1 MARQSAT
8 FLDPH
13 DDCFGHLEE
22 RIMMSYFELRTTN
35 SSIAS
40 NMMIIDTY
48 RKRMTRRLRLQVFL
62 DCLDGS
68 QFRRPRYLEKR
79 WFPQ

>member
-8 FLDPH
+8 FLDLH
-13 DDCFGHLEE
+13 DDCFGHLEG
-22 RIMMSYFELRTTN
+22 RIMMSYSELRTTN
-35 SSIAS
+35 SSVAS

-48 RKRMTRRLRLQVFL
+48 SKRMTRRIRLQVFL
-62 DCLDGS
+62 NCLDGS
-68 QFRRPRYLEKR
+68 QFRRPGYLEQR